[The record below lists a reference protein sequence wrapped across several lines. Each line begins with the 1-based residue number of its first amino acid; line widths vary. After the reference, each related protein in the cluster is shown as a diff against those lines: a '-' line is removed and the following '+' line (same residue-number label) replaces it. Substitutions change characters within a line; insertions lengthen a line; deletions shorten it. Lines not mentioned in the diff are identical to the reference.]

1 MATVTVIAIA
11 IPYNVPAGT
20 VTIPAAVGISAVN
33 RAVMVMPSGLCAA
46 FNSAH
51 RALIPLAS
59 RRGLGACHGL
69 ACPPVMPMSMSPCR

>member
-1 MATVTVIAIA
+1 MVIIIA
-11 IPYNVPAGT
+11 IPYSVPAGT
-20 VTIPAAVGISAVN
+20 VAIPAAVGISAVD

-51 RALIPLAS
+51 RALIPLAP
-59 RRGLGACHGL
+59 RRLGACRSL